1 MYILFKYG
9 VVLFPADKTLSDI
22 PTKEII
28 LYATFLIRLKE
39 LLSPPVTTI
48 NWYAARE
55 LTHPWMA
62 HLLSVDCNQ

>member
-1 MYILFKYG
+1 VFKYG
-9 VVLFPADKTLSDI
+9 VVLFSVDKMHSDI
-22 PTKEII
+22 PTKEIT
-28 LYATFLIRLKE
+28 LYATLLIRLKE
-39 LLSPPVTTI
+39 LLSPLVTAI

>member
-1 MYILFKYG
+1 M
-9 VVLFPADKTLSDI
+9 DKTHSDV

-39 LLSPPVTTI
+39 LLSPPVTAI

-62 HLLSVDCNQ
+62 HVLSVDCNQ